1 MVVQRSGQTSNSEA
15 IGQQS
20 GRTTKWSKNQIITMI
35 VENEKVVTATYEM
48 FVDGEN
54 GQEELMERA
63 TTDHP
68 LVYCHGLGMM
78 LPKFEEAL
86 AGKQKGDKFDFR
98 IDHTD
103 AYGEYDEEGVLD
115 LDKKMFFNGDGEFD
129 SERVYVGAIVPM
141 NTVDG
146 QVVNAQILEISKDK
160 VIIDLNHPLAGE
172 NLHFVGEIID
182 LRDVTPAELDALR
195 HPHKCG
201 GCHGSCNSSCGDSC
215 DSCGGGCGGCE

>member
-1 MVVQRSGQTSNSEA
+1 
-15 IGQQS
+15 
-20 GRTTKWSKNQIITMI
+20 MI

-160 VIIDLNHPLAGE
+160 VTIDLNHPLAGE
-172 NLHFVGEIID
+172 NLHFVGEILD